1 MKKIYLKA
9 INNLFIK
16 NPIVSNEYELKS
28 FFAIDILRN
37 KNHRV
42 MEILQDDNKIDFID
56 YRVYETIILDEH
68 NIINFIYDSD
78 RKFWH
83 IDFRSETK
91 SQDFVIAKK
100 GNSIFEYIKRPQYY
114 DKSYDYLNW

>member
-1 MKKIYLKA
+1 MKNLDFIA
-9 INNLFIK
+9 IKNMFIL
-16 NPIVSNEYELKS
+16 NPIVSDECEISPFY
-28 FFAIDILRN
+28 AINILRN
-37 KNHRV
+37 KNHHV

-56 YRVYETIILDEH
+56 YRAYETIMLDK
-68 NIINFIYDSD
+68 NTIVNFVYDIE

-100 GNSIFEYIKRPQYY
+100 DNPIFEYIKRPQYY
-114 DKSYDYLNW
+114 DKSYDYLEW

>member
-1 MKKIYLKA
+1 MKNLDFIA
-9 INNLFIK
+9 IKNMFIL
-16 NPIVSNEYELKS
+16 NPIVSNEIELKS
-28 FFAIDILRN
+28 FFAINILRN

-56 YRVYETIILDEH
+56 YQAYETIMLDEH
-68 NIINFIYDSD
+68 TIINFIYDSD

-83 IDFRSETK
+83 IDFKSETN

-100 GNSIFEYIKRPQYY
+100 GNPIFDYIKHPQYY
-114 DKSYDYLNW
+114 DKNYDYLKW

>member
-9 INNLFIK
+9 IDNMFIK

-42 MEILQDDNKIDFID
+42 MEILQEDNKIDFID
-56 YRVYETIILDEH
+56 YRYYETIMLDK
-68 NIINFIYDSD
+68 NTVINFIYDNN

-83 IDFRSETK
+83 IDFKGETR

-100 GNSIFEYIKRPQYY
+100 GNPIFEYIKRPQYY
-114 DKSYDYLNW
+114 DQSYDYLEW

>member
-1 MKKIYLKA
+1 MKNLNFIA
-9 INNLFIK
+9 IKNMFIL
-16 NPIVSNEYELKS
+16 NPIVSNECEIKS
-28 FFAIDILRN
+28 FFAINILRN

-56 YRVYETIILDEH
+56 YRA
-68 NIINFIYDSD
+68 YDSFLLD
-78 RKFWH
+78 GNNMVHFVYDSFLKFWH

-100 GNSIFEYIKRPQYY
+100 DSPIFEYIKRPQYY
-114 DKSYDYLNW
+114 DKNYDYLEW

>member
-1 MKKIYLKA
+1 MKNLDFIA

-16 NPIVSNEYELKS
+16 NPIVSNEYELKP
-28 FFAIDILRN
+28 FFAINILRN

-56 YRVYETIILDEH
+56 YRAYETIMLDK
-68 NIINFIYDSD
+68 NTIVNFVYDSI

-83 IDFRSETK
+83 IDFRSETR

-100 GNSIFEYIKRPQYY
+100 DNPIFEYIKRPQYY
-114 DKSYDYLNW
+114 DKSYDYLEW

>member
-1 MKKIYLKA
+1 MK
-9 INNLFIK
+9 NLDFITIK
-16 NPIVSNEYELKS
+16 NMFILNPIVSDECEISPFY
-28 FFAIDILRN
+28 AINILRN

-42 MEILQDDNKIDFID
+42 MEILQEDNKIDFID
-56 YRVYETIILDEH
+56 YRAYETIMLDESH
-68 NIINFIYDSD
+68 IINFVYDSD

-100 GNSIFEYIKRPQYY
+100 GNPIFEYIKRPQMY
-114 DKSYDYLNW
+114 DKNYDYLEW

>member
-1 MKKIYLKA
+1 MKNLDFIA
-9 INNLFIK
+9 IKNMFIL
-16 NPIVSNEYELKS
+16 NPIVSNECELKP

-56 YRVYETIILDEH
+56 YRAYETIMLDK
-68 NIINFIYDSD
+68 NTIVNFVYDNN

-83 IDFRSETK
+83 IDFRTATASY
-91 SQDFVIAKK
+91 DYVIAKK
-100 GNSIFEYIKRPQYY
+100 DNQIFDYIKRPQYY
-114 DKSYDYLNW
+114 DKSYDYLEW

>member
-1 MKKIYLKA
+1 MK
-9 INNLFIK
+9 NLDFITIK
-16 NPIVSNEYELKS
+16 NMFILNPIVSDECEISPFY
-28 FFAIDILRN
+28 AINILRN

-42 MEILQDDNKIDFID
+42 MEILQEDNKIDFID
-56 YRVYETIILDEH
+56 YRAYETIMLDKNH
-68 NIINFIYDSD
+68 IINFVYDSD

-100 GNSIFEYIKRPQYY
+100 GNPIFEYIKRPQMY
-114 DKSYDYLNW
+114 DKNYDYLEW

>member
-1 MKKIYLKA
+1 MKNLDFIA
-9 INNLFIK
+9 IKNMFIL
-16 NPIVSNEYELKS
+16 NPIVSDECEIKPY
-28 FFAIDILRN
+28 FAINILRN
-37 KNHRV
+37 KNHRA

-56 YRVYETIILDEH
+56 YRSYETIILDKN
-68 NIINFIYDSD
+68 NIVNFVYDSD

-100 GNSIFEYIKRPQYY
+100 GNPIFEYIKRPQYY
-114 DKSYDYLNW
+114 DKNYDYLEW

>member
-1 MKKIYLKA
+1 MKNLDFIA
-9 INNLFIK
+9 IKNMFIL
-16 NPIVSNEYELKS
+16 NPIVSDECEISSFYAINILK
-28 FFAIDILRN
+28 N
-37 KNHRV
+37 KNHHV

-56 YRVYETIILDEH
+56 YRSYETIMLDK
-68 NIINFIYDSD
+68 NTIVNFIYDNN

-100 GNSIFEYIKRPQYY
+100 DNPIFEYIKRPQYY
-114 DKSYDYLNW
+114 DKNYDYLNW

>member
-1 MKKIYLKA
+1 MK
-9 INNLFIK
+9 NLDFIAIK
-16 NPIVSNEYELKS
+16 NMFILNPLVSDERELKS
-28 FFAIDILRN
+28 FFALDILRN

-56 YRVYETIILDEH
+56 YRAYETIMLDE
-68 NIINFIYDSD
+68 NTIVNFVYDSE
-78 RKFWH
+78 RRFWH

-100 GNSIFEYIKRPQYY
+100 GNPIFEYIKRPQMY
-114 DKSYDYLNW
+114 DKNYDYLEW

>member
-9 INNLFIK
+9 IDNLFIL
-16 NPIVSNEYELKS
+16 NPIVSNECEIKS

-56 YRVYETIILDEH
+56 YRTYESIMLDKNTIV
-68 NIINFIYDSD
+68 NFAYDSQM
-78 RKFWH
+78 KVWH

-100 GNSIFEYIKRPQYY
+100 GNPIFDYIKRPQMY
-114 DKSYDYLNW
+114 DKNYDYLGW

>member
-9 INNLFIK
+9 IDNLFIK
-16 NPIVSNEYELKS
+16 NPIVSNECELKS
-28 FFAIDILRN
+28 FYAINILRN

-56 YRVYETIILDEH
+56 YRVYETIMLDK
-68 NIINFIYDSD
+68 NTIVNFVYDSD
-78 RKFWH
+78 KKFWH
-83 IDFRSETK
+83 IDFRTATASH
-91 SQDFVIAKK
+91 DYVIAKK
-100 GNSIFEYIKRPQYY
+100 DNPIFDYIKRPQYY

>member
-9 INNLFIK
+9 IDNMFIK
-16 NPIVSNEYELKS
+16 NPIVSNECELKS

-42 MEILQDDNKIDFID
+42 MEILQEDNKIDFID
-56 YRVYETIILDEH
+56 YRSYETIMLDK
-68 NIINFIYDSD
+68 NTIVNFIYENN

-83 IDFRSETK
+83 IDFRSETR
-91 SQDFVIAKK
+91 SQEFVIAKK
-100 GNSIFEYIKRPQYY
+100 DNPIFEYIKRPQYY
-114 DKSYDYLNW
+114 DKNYDYLEW

>member
-1 MKKIYLKA
+1 MKNIYLKA
-9 INNLFIK
+9 IDNMFIK

-56 YRVYETIILDEH
+56 YRSYETIMLDK
-68 NIINFIYDSD
+68 NTIVNFIYDNNM
-78 RKFWH
+78 KFWH

-100 GNSIFEYIKRPQYY
+100 DNPIFEYIKRPQYY
-114 DKSYDYLNW
+114 DKNYDYLNW

>member
-1 MKKIYLKA
+1 MKNLDFIA
-9 INNLFIK
+9 IKNMFIL
-16 NPIVSNEYELKS
+16 NPIVSDECEISPFY
-28 FFAIDILRN
+28 AINILRN

-42 MEILQDDNKIDFID
+42 MEILQDDNKIDFSD
-56 YRVYETIILDEH
+56 YRAYETIMLDEH
-68 NIINFIYDSD
+68 TIINFIYDSD

-100 GNSIFEYIKRPQYY
+100 GNPIFEYLKHPQYR
-114 DKSYDYLNW
+114 

>member
-1 MKKIYLKA
+1 MKKIYLKS
-9 INNLFIK
+9 IDNMFIK

-42 MEILQDDNKIDFID
+42 MEILQEDNKIDFID
-56 YRVYETIILDEH
+56 YRAYETIMLDEH
-68 NIINFIYDSD
+68 TIINFIYDSD

-83 IDFRSETK
+83 IDFRTATASH
-91 SQDFVIAKK
+91 DYVIAKK
-100 GNSIFEYIKRPQYY
+100 DNPIFEYIKRPHYY

>member
-9 INNLFIK
+9 IDNLFIK
-16 NPIVSNEYELKS
+16 NPIVSNEIELKS

-56 YRVYETIILDEH
+56 YRAYETIMVDKNTIV
-68 NIINFIYDSD
+68 NFVYDFD
-78 RKFWH
+78 KKFWH

-100 GNSIFEYIKRPQYY
+100 DNPIFEYIKRPQYY
-114 DKSYDYLNW
+114 DKKYDYLNW

>member
-1 MKKIYLKA
+1 MKKIYLKT
-9 INNLFIK
+9 IHNLFIK
-16 NPIVSNEYELKS
+16 NPIVSNECEIKS

-56 YRVYETIILDEH
+56 YRAYETIMLDESH
-68 NIINFIYDSD
+68 IINFVYDSD

-100 GNSIFEYIKRPQYY
+100 GNPIFEYIKRPQMY
-114 DKSYDYLNW
+114 DKNYDYLEW

>member
-9 INNLFIK
+9 IDNMFIK
-16 NPIVSNEYELKS
+16 NPIVSNECELKS

-42 MEILQDDNKIDFID
+42 MEILQEDNKIDFID
-56 YRVYETIILDEH
+56 YRSYETIMLDK
-68 NIINFIYDSD
+68 NTIINFVYDSHM
-78 RKFWH
+78 KFWH
-83 IDFRSETK
+83 IDFKGETR

-100 GNSIFEYIKRPQYY
+100 DNPIFEYIKRPQYY
-114 DKSYDYLNW
+114 DKNYDYLEW